1 MASPSAEDMVLPLTL
16 FVGEALELRGADG
29 TLGMDGGLRDVA

>member
-1 MASPSAEDMVLPLTL
+1 MLLSLTL

-29 TLGMDGGLRDVA
+29 TLEMVVGLRVVA